1 MNTTATPYC
10 GRPSRGRA
18 QALLIIGLIACVMAP
33 RSQASSIV
41 APNANQNVDGDA
53 NNVAPFSAGLFGT
66 GPSERYQQVY
76 AASQF
81 AAAGSTFDI
90 GAIAFRLDANDAP
103 GFESDTYPS
112 IQIDLSTTAFG
123 PNQLSSTFSNNIGA
137 DDRVAYNGSLTL
149 SGAGGQNPNPFNLI
163 VNLQTPFLYTPSQGN
178 LLLDIRVNQAG
189 TGFLAALDATNGSD
203 FTSRVRSFN
212 DVNALTGTADTLGL
226 VTQFST
232 PQGTPE
238 PSALLLC
245 ACGMA
250 LLGLHRLSRRALRS
264 RDSDGAF

>member
-1 MNTTATPYC
+1 MMTTATPFF
-10 GRPSRGRA
+10 GRA
-18 QALLIIGLIACVMAP
+18 QAVVSLALLACVIAP

-41 APNANQNVDGDA
+41 APNANLNVDGNS
-53 NNVAPFSAGLFGT
+53 NNVAPFSAGLFGA
-66 GPSERYQQVY
+66 GPTERYQQVY

-90 GAIAFRLDANDAP
+90 GAIAFRLDAGDAS

-112 IQIDLSTTAFG
+112 IQIDLSTTTFG
-123 PNQLSSTFSNNIGA
+123 PNTLSSTFANNIGA
-137 DDRVAYNGSLTL
+137 DDQVVYDGSLTL
-149 SGAGGQNPNPFNLI
+149 SGSGGQNPNPFNLI
-163 VNLQTPFLYTPSQGN
+163 VNLQTPFLYTRSQGN
-178 LLLDIRVNQAG
+178 LLLDIRIKQAG
-189 TGFLAALDATNGSD
+189 NGFLAALDATNGSA

-212 DVNALTGTADTLGL
+212 DVNAAVGTADTIGL

-250 LLGLHRLSRRALRS
+250 LLGFRRLSRRNVN
-264 RDSDGAF
+264 

>member
-1 MNTTATPYC
+1 MTTNGSSYF
-10 GRPSRGRA
+10 GRA
-18 QALLIIGLIACVMAP
+18 QAATFIALFAFVMAP
-33 RSQASSIV
+33 QSQASSIV

-53 NNVAPFSAGLFGT
+53 NNIAPFSAGLFGT
-66 GPSERYQQVY
+66 GPTERYQQVY

-123 PNQLSSTFSNNIGA
+123 PNGLSSTFANNVGA
-137 DDRVAYNGSLTL
+137 DDHVVYNGSLTL

-163 VNLQTPFLYTPSQGN
+163 VSLQSPFLYTPSQGN
-178 LLLDIRVNQAG
+178 LLLDIRINQGG
-189 TGFLAALDATNGSD
+189 TGFLAALDATSD
-203 FTSRVRSFN
+203 SAFTSRVRSFN
-212 DVNALTGTADTLGL
+212 DVASLTGTADTFGL

-232 PQGTPE
+232 PSGIPE
-238 PSALLLC
+238 PSALTLC
-245 ACGMA
+245 AGGLA
-250 LLGLHRLSRRALRS
+250 LLGFRRLSRRCAK
-264 RDSDGAF
+264 